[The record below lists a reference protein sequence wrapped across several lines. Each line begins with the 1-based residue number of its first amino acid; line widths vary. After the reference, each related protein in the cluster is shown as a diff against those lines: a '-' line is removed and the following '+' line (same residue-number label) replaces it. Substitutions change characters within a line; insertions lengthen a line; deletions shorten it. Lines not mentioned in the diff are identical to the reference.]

1 MDSSCHVSQLFSL
14 LPAITY
20 VNLNFH
26 QMSWIVCS
34 APAAAWQIFSLGFSW
49 LWKQLHRQPLTTQTS
64 LVWLLSC
71 SLIQLSEC
79 LLGEAKNGYTE
90 PHFIF

>member
-34 APAAAWQIFSLGFSW
+34 APAAAWQIFSLGFK
-49 LWKQLHRQPLTTQTS
+49 LALEAITQTALNNTNKS
-64 LVWLLSC
+64 CVAAELLLNS
-71 SLIQLSEC
+71 
-79 LLGEAKNGYTE
+79 AK
-90 PHFIF
+90 